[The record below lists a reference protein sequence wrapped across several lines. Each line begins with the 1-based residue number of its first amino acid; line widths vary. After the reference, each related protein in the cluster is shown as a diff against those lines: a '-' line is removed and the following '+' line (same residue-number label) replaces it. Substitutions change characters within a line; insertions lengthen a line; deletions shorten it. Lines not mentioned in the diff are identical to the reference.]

1 MERKVCFI
9 LEVGNLEWGG
19 GEDGVVVRMGWGG
32 RGRLSK
38 GQISLVTIRGQELL

>member
-19 GEDGVVVRMGWGG
+19 GEDGVGWAGTP
-32 RGRLSK
+32 
-38 GQISLVTIRGQELL
+38 ISRPNLPGDNQGARAFID